1 MFLLSKL
8 FWVFAQ
14 PLSIAFLLSALAALL
29 AFAGRRGLSGLS
41 ALLAALVLLVTLFTT
56 TGTVALQILEARFA
70 RQASDPVD
78 VACMI
83 VLGGAFDNEIN
94 TARGGIELNQAADR
108 FVEALRLARNH
119 PQARLLISGGDGSI
133 SGGYEGEA
141 QTAERFFAA
150 FGVATDRLVKENAS
164 RTTYENALKTAEL
177 LKSGGLENCLL
188 ITSAYHMPRSVGLFR
203 KAGIA
208 FTPWPVDYRTSG
220 VVAWSVDFTQPSL
233 NAQLATTA
241 AREWMSLV
249 AYYLTGRI
257 GTTFPQ

>member
-14 PLSIAFLLSALAALL
+14 PLSIAFLLSAVAALL
-29 AFAGRRGLSGLS
+29 AFAGRRRLSGLS

-108 FVEALRLARNH
+108 FVDFRWRRIDQRRLRRRSPNRRTLLCRFRRGDRPAGQGECLADD
-119 PQARLLISGGDGSI
+119 L
-133 SGGYEGEA
+133 
-141 QTAERFFAA
+141 
-150 FGVATDRLVKENAS
+150 
-164 RTTYENALKTAEL
+164 
-177 LKSGGLENCLL
+177 
-188 ITSAYHMPRSVGLFR
+188 
-203 KAGIA
+203 
-208 FTPWPVDYRTSG
+208 
-220 VVAWSVDFTQPSL
+220 
-233 NAQLATTA
+233 
-241 AREWMSLV
+241 
-249 AYYLTGRI
+249 
-257 GTTFPQ
+257 